1 MRRQSQAKATQLE
14 TSVYVRRMGQGV
26 GWPWCVPWLLLPR
39 QARGRVAYST
49 GSRKDDSSVRS
60 RQAGQSDPA
69 TAGSVDARETRQQC
83 SGDGQWAALRWMGAR
98 RELTV
103 AEGA

>member
-1 MRRQSQAKATQLE
+1 
-14 TSVYVRRMGQGV
+14 MG
-26 GWPWCVPWLLLPR
+26 WRWCVPWLLVPK

-49 GSRKDDSSVRS
+49 G
-60 RQAGQSDPA
+60 RQANQTQRRRA
-69 TAGSVDARETRQQC
+69 VWMHARRGSNVVVM
-83 SGDGQWAALRWMGAR
+83 GNGQWAALRWMGAR